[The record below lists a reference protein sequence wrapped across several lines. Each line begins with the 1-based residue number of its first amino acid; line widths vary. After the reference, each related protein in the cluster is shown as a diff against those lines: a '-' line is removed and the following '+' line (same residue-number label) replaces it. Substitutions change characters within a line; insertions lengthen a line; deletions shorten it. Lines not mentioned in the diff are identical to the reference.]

1 MSIYRTSERRS
12 VFVRVYLCVRAR
24 AFPVDVSRG
33 FIQGS
38 IRFVGVSLE
47 AHRQLTEQRGFVAGG
62 RGELTREDVEVK
74 HKKGGWVGGGW
85 E

>member
-62 RGELTREDVEVK
+62 RG
-74 HKKGGWVGGGW
+74 G
-85 E
+85 